1 MSQAEQWGE
10 KMEDRQI
17 VELYW
22 ARSEDAIYQTA
33 LKYGKYCHQIAYQI
47 LSDKEDAKEIVNDT
61 YYGAWNSIPPHK
73 PAVLSAYLGKITR
86 RSALNLWK
94 KNHAAK
100 RGGGEVMLALEELS
114 ECVASRELAESYA
127 QRQELIHAL
136 NEFLAGLQETE
147 RRVFLCRY
155 WYMDPIASVADRFGF
170 SQSKIKSML
179 MRTRKKLLQYLKQE
193 GLVYDE

>member
-73 PAVLSAYLGKITR
+73 PAV
-86 RSALNLWK
+86 
-94 KNHAAK
+94 
-100 RGGGEVMLALEELS
+100 
-114 ECVASRELAESYA
+114 
-127 QRQELIHAL
+127 
-136 NEFLAGLQETE
+136 
-147 RRVFLCRY
+147 
-155 WYMDPIASVADRFGF
+155 
-170 SQSKIKSML
+170 
-179 MRTRKKLLQYLKQE
+179 
-193 GLVYDE
+193 